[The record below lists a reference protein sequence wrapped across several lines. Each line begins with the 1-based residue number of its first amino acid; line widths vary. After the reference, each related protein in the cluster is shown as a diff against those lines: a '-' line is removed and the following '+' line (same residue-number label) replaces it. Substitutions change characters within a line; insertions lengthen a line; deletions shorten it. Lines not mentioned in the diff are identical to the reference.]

1 MTRGKRW
8 HPSQESD
15 ELVFAA
21 CSRFLSQLGTQFDPH
36 DTANDS
42 ERRGAATAVAEWLQQ
57 EWQREDLTREKIYPL
72 FWEAARRHFLFLRPP
87 RETDLAQRIA
97 ARYGLDEYRRDPESL
112 LVVNTRGADAFK
124 HVASVGADL
133 VLSLI
138 KRLGKKK
145 RPVHIGL
152 GAGFATMIVAR
163 RLAHLLHSDLDCP
176 DLVLHALSAGGFL
189 VDRPEK
195 VPVTYFGYFDGALPK
210 VEVVPLF
217 SETVVPSNEYE
228 RVMQNPG
235 VRNSL
240 DRAAEIDIV
249 VTSLASAKD
258 EHGLLGQY
266 LEYLGRM
273 ESGTNALKRMVDNG
287 WVGDVQFRPY
297 TAEAAI
303 IDDCP
308 VKAVTLFEISDL
320 VERAKTPDKYAVL
333 LAGPCGECSRP
344 KTDAIIPLL
353 KQPNLRVWTHLV
365 TDVDTGARLLSPI
378 E

>member
-21 CSRFLSQLGTQFDPH
+21 CNRFLSQLGTQFDPH

-145 RPVHIGL
+145 RPVHLGL

-195 VPVTYFGYFDGALPK
+195 MPDRK
-210 VEVVPLF
+210 SVV
-217 SETVVPSNEYE
+217 
-228 RVMQNPG
+228 
-235 VRNSL
+235 
-240 DRAAEIDIV
+240 
-249 VTSLASAKD
+249 
-258 EHGLLGQY
+258 
-266 LEYLGRM
+266 
-273 ESGTNALKRMVDNG
+273 
-287 WVGDVQFRPY
+287 
-297 TAEAAI
+297 
-303 IDDCP
+303 
-308 VKAVTLFEISDL
+308 
-320 VERAKTPDKYAVL
+320 
-333 LAGPCGECSRP
+333 
-344 KTDAIIPLL
+344 
-353 KQPNLRVWTHLV
+353 
-365 TDVDTGARLLSPI
+365 
-378 E
+378 